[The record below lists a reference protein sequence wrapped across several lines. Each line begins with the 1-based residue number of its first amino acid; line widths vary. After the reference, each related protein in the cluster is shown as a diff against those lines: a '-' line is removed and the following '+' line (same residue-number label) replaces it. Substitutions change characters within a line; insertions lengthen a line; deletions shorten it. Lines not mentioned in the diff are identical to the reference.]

1 MGKNL
6 DAANKQIRDLREQL
20 DLVMAAGNE
29 AMKDRD
35 ACLEEVITLT
45 ARIEVL
51 QSEAQKLRAR
61 PAPRKAAPRKN
72 AVKKGGE

>member
-1 MGKNL
+1 MGKRL
-6 DAANKQIRDLREQL
+6 DAAHTRIAELERSLSLAQGIIDQRD
-20 DLVMAAGNE
+20 
-29 AMKDRD
+29 
-35 ACLEEVITLT
+35 

-61 PAPRKAAPRKN
+61 PAPRKAAPRKK